1 MQTIPAAVS
10 FDIRKTEVRELP
22 LPDITADAGLLR
34 IEMTGV
40 CGSDWPYYLKYPKT
54 KGALVLGHESV
65 GRIESLGRDAGR
77 RFGLKE
83 GDRVELRGFGAF
95 SAKARNARMGR
106 NPRTGESVE
115 VVAKRVPFFKT
126 GKELRERLNLPKA

>member
-22 LPDITADAGLLR
+22 LPDIAADAGLLR

-65 GRIESLGRDAGR
+65 GRIERLGR
-77 RFGLKE
+77 E
-83 GDRVELRGFGAF
+83 IVEALQDPAIIQKTRDFGAEPMPLLPAAYDAF
-95 SAKARNARMGR
+95 MAAEVTKWA
-106 NPRTGESVE
+106 P
-115 VVAKRVPFFKT
+115 VVAAAGATVD
-126 GKELRERLNLPKA
+126 